1 MNIQKNCLNAQ
12 GTPMNKTLQKRA
24 LLLSYFTVG
33 YNIVEGILAI
43 GLGLA
48 TGSIALVGFGSD
60 SFIESLSG
68 SIMIWRFTKKFKSV
82 EEEEQV
88 EKRAQK
94 LVAYTFFI
102 LGSYV
107 LFESVKDLLLQEP
120 PEPSLFGII
129 IAILSLIVMPTLTYL
144 KYQTGKKLNSKS
156 LMSDSMQTLVC
167 VMMSFALLLSLGLNY
182 LFNIWWVDPLAGL
195 VFVIILY
202 REGIEAY
209 KGED

>member
-1 MNIQKNCLNAQ
+1 
-12 GTPMNKTLQKRA
+12 MNKTLQKRA

>member
-1 MNIQKNCLNAQ
+1 
-12 GTPMNKTLQKRA
+12 MNKILQKRA

-33 YNIVEGILAI
+33 YNIVEGILSI

-107 LFESVKDLLLQEP
+107 LFESVKDLLLREP

-129 IAILSLIVMPTLTYL
+129 IAILSLIIMPTLTYL